1 VGKIFAVWMHFY
13 NTYYGLLGEKRL
25 DSAEVAQ
32 QRKEYMGQF
41 EHPTDFT

>member
-1 VGKIFAVWMHFY
+1 MGKIFAVWMHFY
-13 NTYYGLLGEKRL
+13 NTYYGLLAEKRL
-25 DSAEVAQ
+25 DTPEVAK